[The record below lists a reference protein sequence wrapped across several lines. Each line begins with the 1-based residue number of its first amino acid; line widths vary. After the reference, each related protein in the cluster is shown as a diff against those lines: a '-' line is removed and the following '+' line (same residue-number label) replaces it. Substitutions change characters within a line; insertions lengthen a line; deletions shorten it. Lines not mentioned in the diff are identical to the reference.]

1 MDDGSAGTGSLEIA
15 IFIIL
20 VLAEMLL
27 YGFASA
33 VQNMKGKEQ
42 EDEESK
48 TDKKSRRMQ
57 YLIDHPA
64 KYANTMQF
72 GIVTVNMLCGT
83 LYLRGLHDYFT
94 GFLPIW
100 AGRVIGRT
108 EPWMVDVF
116 VVITAVLVTF
126 LVLYIILVLGV
137 LVPRKAAS
145 RYPKQWIAVGITP
158 IYYFVRLATPFTWL
172 LSVSSRG
179 VLRLFGLKGLDDTV
193 DVTEEEILSLISEGH
208 EKGILQ
214 ASEAEMITNIIEYGE
229 KEAKDIMVS
238 RNNMIAI
245 DSGTT
250 LQEAAAFVIGEHH
263 SRFPVYDETIDHVV
277 GILHMKEIL
286 QMKMNEK
293 MLTRPI
299 GKIKGLLREPVF
311 ITETKK
317 IDDLMRIMQTEKLQM
332 VIVVDEYGQTAG
344 LVALEDIIE
353 EIVGNIQDEYDE
365 EESYIQESGKDEYI
379 IDGMT
384 PLEEL
389 EEQLSIS
396 FEEEPFNTVNGF
408 VISRLDHIPE
418 VGEEFEFTYQGYLFC
433 IREVK
438 DKMVQSVLALRIPG
452 GQEKENDAD
461 KLEETEEK

>member
-1 MDDGSAGTGSLEIA
+1 MDDGSAGIGSMEIA
-15 IFIIL
+15 IFFIL
-20 VLAEMLL
+20 LLAEMLL

-33 VQNMKGKEQ
+33 VQNMKGREQ
-42 EDEESK
+42 EDDERK
-48 TDKKSRRMQ
+48 TDKKGRRLQ

-64 KYANTMQF
+64 GYTNTMQL
-72 GIVTVNMLCGT
+72 GIVTVNMLLGM
-83 LYLRGLHDYFT
+83 LYLRRLHDYFT
-94 GFLPIW
+94 GFVPVW
-100 AGRVIGRT
+100 AGEVIGRT
-108 EPWMVDVF
+108 DPVIIDIF
-116 VVITAVLVTF
+116 VVITAVLVT
-126 LVLYIILVLGV
+126 LILLYIVLTLGV

-145 RYPKQWIAVGITP
+145 RYPKQWIAIGITP
-158 IYYFVRLATPFTWL
+158 IYYFVLLASPFTWL
-172 LSVSSRG
+172 LTALTKG
-179 VLRLFGLKGLDDTV
+179 ILRLFGLKGLDEAT

-208 EKGILQ
+208 EKGILE

-238 RNNMIAI
+238 RNNVIALG
-245 DSGTT
+245 SNTT
-250 LQEAAAFVIGEHH
+250 LKEAASFVIGEHH
-263 SRFPVYDETIDHVV
+263 SRFPVYEETIDHIV
-277 GILHMKEIL
+277 GILHLKEIL
-286 QMKMNEK
+286 QMQMNEK
-293 MLTRPI
+293 MLAKPI

-317 IDDLMRIMQTEKLQM
+317 IDDLMNIMQAEKLQM

-418 VGEEFEFTYQGYLFC
+418 EGEEFEFTYQGYLFR
-433 IREVK
+433 IQKVK
-438 DKMVQSVLALRIPG
+438 DKMIQSVLALKIQE
-452 GQEKENDAD
+452 GQGKENNDA
-461 KLEETEEK
+461 KVEETEEK

>member
-1 MDDGSAGTGSLEIA
+1 MDDGSAGIGSMEVV

-20 VLAEMLL
+20 LLAEMLL
-27 YGFASA
+27 YGFASS
-33 VQNMKGKEQ
+33 VQNMKGREQ
-42 EDEESK
+42 EDDERK
-48 TDKKSRRMQ
+48 TDKKSIRLQ

-64 KYANTMQF
+64 GYTNTMQL
-72 GIVTVNMLCGT
+72 GIVTVNMLLGM
-83 LYLRGLHDYFT
+83 LYLRRLHDYFT
-94 GFLPIW
+94 GFVPVW
-100 AGRVIGRT
+100 AGEVIGRT
-108 EPWMVDVF
+108 DPVIIDIF
-116 VVITAVLVTF
+116 AVITAVLVT
-126 LVLYIILVLGV
+126 LILLYIVLTLGV

-145 RYPKQWIAVGITP
+145 RYPKQWIAIGITP
-158 IYYFVRLATPFTWL
+158 IYYFVLLASPFTWL
-172 LSVSSRG
+172 LTALTKG
-179 VLRLFGLKGLDDTV
+179 ILRLFGLKGMDDVV

-208 EKGILQ
+208 EKGILE

-245 DSGTT
+245 DSSTT
-250 LQEAAAFVIGEHH
+250 LKEAAAFVIGEHH
-263 SRFPVYDETIDHVV
+263 SRFPVYDETIDHVI
-277 GILHMKEIL
+277 GILHLKEIL
-286 QMKMNEK
+286 QMQMNEK
-293 MLTRPI
+293 MLIKPI

-317 IDDLMRIMQTEKLQM
+317 IDDLMNIMQAEKLQM

-365 EESYIQESGKDEYI
+365 EESYIQENGKDEYI

-418 VGEEFEFTYQGYLFC
+418 EGEEFEFTYQGYLFQ
-433 IREVK
+433 IQKVK
-438 DKMVQSVLALRIPG
+438 DKMIQSVLAYKISE
-452 GQEKENDAD
+452 GQGKENNAA
-461 KLEETEEK
+461 KVEEPEEK

>member
-1 MDDGSAGTGSLEIA
+1 MDDGSAGIGSMEIA
-15 IFIIL
+15 IFIVL

-33 VQNMKGKEQ
+33 VQNMKGREQ
-42 EDEESK
+42 EDEEK
-48 TDKKSRRMQ
+48 RTDKKGRRLQ

-64 KYANTMQF
+64 KYTNTMQF
-72 GIVTVNMLCGT
+72 GIVTVNILFGT

-100 AGRVIGRT
+100 ASSIIGRT
-108 EPWMVDVF
+108 DPWMIDVF
-116 VVITAVLVTF
+116 IVITAVLVTL
-126 LVLYIILVLGV
+126 LVLYIVLVLGV

-158 IYYFVRLATPFTWL
+158 IYFFVRFATPFTWL
-172 LSVSSRG
+172 LTVSSRG
-179 VLRLFGLKGLDDTV
+179 VLRLFGMRGLDDTV
-193 DVTEEEILSLISEGH
+193 DVTEEEILTLISEGH

-245 DSGTT
+245 DCSAT

-277 GILHMKEIL
+277 GILHLKEIL
-286 QMKMNEK
+286 QIRMNEK

-396 FEEEPFNTVNGF
+396 LEDEPFNTVNGF

-418 VGEEFEFTYQGYLFC
+418 EGEEFEFTYQGYLFR
-433 IREVK
+433 IQEVK
-438 DKMVQSVLALRIPG
+438 DKMVQSVLAFKIPDEQG
-452 GQEKENDAD
+452 KENNTA
-461 KLEETEEK
+461 KVEETEEK